1 MVRNNTIGG
10 IDMFVVVARF
20 LKDDIH
26 NTLDVFKYSWS
37 L

>member
-1 MVRNNTIGG
+1 MIERKLYH
-10 IDMFVVVARF
+10 IDLSKRF

-26 NTLDVFKYSWS
+26 NTLDVFKYSWN